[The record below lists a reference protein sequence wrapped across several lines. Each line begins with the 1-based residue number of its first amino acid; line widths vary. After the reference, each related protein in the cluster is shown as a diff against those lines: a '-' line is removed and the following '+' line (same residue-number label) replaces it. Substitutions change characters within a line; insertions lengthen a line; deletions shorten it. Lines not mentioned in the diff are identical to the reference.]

1 MFAELQFTPIFPTM
15 NAKLVRIAAILSL
28 GALAACGADE
38 AAADRLS
45 NLKEGMSTAEAL
57 SEMGIGPLTAKF
69 SDTMRVVQGFRRNRY
84 LINGVTYEV
93 VYARNEP
100 GDVSEPLLQKR
111 ETPVVFRDGK
121 LMGWGWQ
128 YYVDEAMGKMQLP
141 TPLRAI
147 DTMTTPVA
155 PPAADSTRP
164 PAADSTPAP
173 AANPS
178 APGSKS

>member
-1 MFAELQFTPIFPTM
+1 
-15 NAKLVRIAAILSL
+15 
-28 GALAACGADE
+28 
-38 AAADRLS
+38 
-45 NLKEGMSTAEAL
+45 
-57 SEMGIGPLTAKF
+57 
-69 SDTMRVVQGFRRNRY
+69 
-84 LINGVTYEV
+84 
-93 VYARNEP
+93 
-100 GDVSEPLLQKR
+100 
-111 ETPVVFRDGK
+111 VVFRDGK